1 MRNTSIEKQILD
13 RLQNLEESQQL
24 QVLNFAIFL
33 ATNRNLGVSGK
44 SLLNFAGSIA
54 EEDLELMTRAIDE
67 ECRKID
73 LDEW

>member
-24 QVLNFAIFL
+24 QVLNFATFL
-33 ATNRNLGVSGK
+33 TTNNNIGVPGK
-44 SLLNFAGSIA
+44 SLLNFAGSIP
-54 EEDLELMTRAIDE
+54 EEDIELMSRAIDE